1 MIFSS
6 ILKKVVMA
14 ITGLCWF
21 LYVIIHLAG
30 NLFLYAGPEQYNTYA
45 EFLLSIPLIIPAEIG
60 LLVLLVLHLASAW
73 RVTRQNNA
81 ARPQA
86 YVYKVASTGSS
97 TFASRTMWYGGV
109 ILLLF
114 IIIHV
119 WTFKFGSHAGEH
131 GLWGLVVRSFKNPW
145 ISAGYIIAMLSLGLH
160 LSHGFSSAFQTLG
173 ALPPRWRSGL
183 QKTGLVLGW
192 VLAVGFILF
201 PLWAFFFAEV

>member
-1 MIFSS
+1 MTISS
-6 ILKKVVMA
+6 IVKKVVMA
-14 ITGLCWF
+14 FTGLCWF
-21 LYVIIHLAG
+21 LYVIAHLAG
-30 NLFLYAGPEQYNTYA
+30 NLFLYAGPEQYNAYA

-86 YVYKVASTGSS
+86 YVSKVTSSGSS
-97 TFASRTMWYGGV
+97 TYASRTMWYGGV

-119 WTFKFGSHAGEH
+119 WTFKFGDHTGEH
-131 GLWGLVVRSFKNPW
+131 GLWGLVVQSFKNPW
-145 ISAGYIIAMLSLGLH
+145 ISAAYVVAMLSLGLH
-160 LSHGFSSAFQTLG
+160 LSHGFSSAFQTLSI
-173 ALPPRWRSGL
+173 LQSRWQYGL
-183 QKTGLVLGW
+183 QKTGQVLGW

-201 PLWAFFFAEV
+201 PLWAFFFAKV